1 MFGQRVIFSSSCT
14 FFLFQLINFNFK
26 FKANAFPLID
36 LTRILTLNERFVAFL
51 FKNQSLD
58 YLSTKQTQPN
68 QNYYFSILYK
78 FLKPENPI
86 NTMLIVKVFCNLFKF
101 LTNLKSNEKL
111 LSFVLNE
118 RSFLLKKLES
128 CMKSENKS
136 FQNSFAS
143 LLLNYSILI
152 MSLQSYSQ
160 RFTIEFVNELTLPL
174 IEYLNGTNLCDAV
187 LNWDAEAVYRMLVSY
202 GTIVSKVRN
211 NPNSEYLVAIASS
224 LENFKILCKSIQL
237 LGDKFPEKVQKCAS
251 SLTKL
256 IE

>member
-1 MFGQRVIFSSSCT
+1 V
-14 FFLFQLINFNFK
+14 
-26 FKANAFPLID
+26 FPLID
-36 LTRILTLNERFVAFL
+36 LTRILSLNERFVAFV
-51 FKNQSLD
+51 FKNQNLD
-58 YLSTKQTQPN
+58 YLSTKQPQPN

-78 FLKPENPI
+78 FLKAENPI

-101 LTNLKSNEKL
+101 LSNPKSNDRL
-111 LSFVLNE
+111 LSFILNE

-128 CMKSENKS
+128 CVKSENKS
-136 FQNSFAS
+136 LQNSFAT

-152 MSLQSYSQ
+152 MSLQGYSQ

-174 IEYLNGTNLCDAV
+174 IEYLNDTTLCDSV
-187 LNWDAEAVYRMLVSY
+187 LNWDSEAVYRMLVSY
-202 GTIVSKVRN
+202 GTIVSKLKN
-211 NPNSEYLVAIASS
+211 NPISEYLVVMASS